1 MCFLDVWSTSVTI
14 SVATGIFIRMPS
26 QQIERVFARKARKL
40 KAAIAVYCCTSAVV
54 GRTVIVIVQPTSCTE
69 KNGVVLCN
77 CIGSKQ
83 GTICPNCQA
92 PQKINSRTC
101 RHRLLHWASD
111 HAEMQSEASVLH
123 KWHIDETSSVAARHV
138 TCMRTKALAL
148 HAFIPR
154 PTTWRKYLIDRSNSA
169 F

>member
-83 GTICPNCQA
+83 RTICPNCQA

-111 HAEMQSEASVLH
+111 HAEMQSEACRLRPSRLFYLSGTLMKPAQWLQDMSRVC
-123 KWHIDETSSVAARHV
+123 ARKH
-138 TCMRTKALAL
+138 
-148 HAFIPR
+148 
-154 PTTWRKYLIDRSNSA
+154 
-169 F
+169 